1 MKNQRS
7 RYATRLS
14 TLTVLLALASSVGC
28 RPGYLRASDLE
39 SSGQGPAAC
48 AKSCEDLGMRM
59 GALVL
64 VSNSL
69 PGCVCQPVV
78 AQTPPAVAPAVAP
91 PAVPAVAPP
100 PASPPVA
107 PGATPAAAPASSPT
121 PTPSPTPTSA
131 LPADSVGAQAAAVTT
146 GFVVLAAAAAV
157 QQGEQEHQRRA
168 QAIVY

>member
-7 RYATRLS
+7 QYATRLS

-78 AQTPPAVAPAVAP
+78 AASASASAVAPAVPAVAP
-91 PAVPAVAPP
+91 PAVAPVAPP

-107 PGATPAAAPASSPT
+107 PGTTPAPAPA
-121 PTPSPTPTSA
+121 PSTTPTSA
-131 LPADSVGAQAAAVTT
+131 LPADSAGAQAAAVTT

>member
-1 MKNQRS
+1 MKNRHS
-7 RYATRLS
+7 WYATRLS
-14 TLTVLLALASSVGC
+14 TLTVLLGLGSLVGC

-39 SSGQGPAAC
+39 SSGQGPGAC

-69 PGCVCQPVV
+69 PGCVCQPIV
-78 AQTPPAVAPAVAP
+78 AQTPAPAVAAP
-91 PAVPAVAPP
+91 PAPAVAAP
-100 PASPPVA
+100 PAPAVAAPPGA
-107 PGATPAAAPASSPT
+107 PGPAPAPAAV
-121 PTPSPTPTSA
+121 PSTTPTSA
-131 LPADSVGAQAAAVTT
+131 LPTDATGAQAAAVTT

-157 QQGEQEHQRRA
+157 HQAEQEHQRRA